1 MTIAKQLLTLVPME
15 AFDVRKRNLLSL
27 VRQYGRQQALADAVS
42 LSVQYI
48 NQMVSGHRTIGEKTA
63 RKIEKALSLAPGWMD
78 VDSDVAAPRDL
89 MKVVAAND
97 DLVKVAAVNDDD
109 VVEVSRESLALLRM
123 LNSLSEKDRA
133 TLHALVDSLTQ
144 QKANGTGVIKKVG

>member
-27 VRQYGRQQALADAVS
+27 VRRYGRQQALADAVS

-78 VDSDVAAPRDL
+78 VDSDVAAPR
-89 MKVVAAND
+89 

>member
-27 VRQYGRQQALADAVS
+27 VRRYGRQQALADAVS

-89 MKVVAAND
+89 
-97 DLVKVAAVNDDD
+97 VKVAAVNDDD
-109 VVEVSRESLALLRM
+109 VVEVSRESF
-123 LNSLSEKDRA
+123 EKDRA